1 MRSSPLERGGWFRIS
16 IPPELD
22 ARPTGAWNLL
32 VRVSPLSILACILGM
47 SALFLPWWVLSTA
60 SAWDP
65 FIQWTD
71 VHEYGL
77 LFPLRPFD
85 YDDPGHLVM
94 VYLIVI
100 GSFAVLFTPLGSG
113 LIASGL
119 IVFLDEIWQ
128 HLGTRGIDILSQITL
143 GLGFYF
149 SLAACVIG
157 AISVIP
163 RLSPSIKLKK
173 KPEET
178 TV

>member
-1 MRSSPLERGGWFRIS
+1 
-16 IPPELD
+16 
-22 ARPTGAWNLL
+22 
-32 VRVSPLSILACILGM
+32 
-47 SALFLPWWVLSTA
+47 
-60 SAWDP
+60 
-65 FIQWTD
+65 
-71 VHEYGL
+71 
-77 LFPLRPFD
+77 
-85 YDDPGHLVM
+85 M

-128 HLGTRGIDILSQITL
+128 HLGTNTGIDILSQISL

-149 SLAACVIG
+149 SLAACIIG

-178 TV
+178 V